1 MESNVWYQYHIYIF
15 SNEFCILWN
24 STFLNLLSRTR
35 LTVVGTLFISLLKSI
50 LSIQEL
56 SKIFAQKSAIDKF
69 DKYTYYF
76 KCNLNLPI
84 LPVVNKIRNHTSSY
98 VIYTKTN
105 QNTRYYISIFKL
117 SYLKTTKIKQ
127 NQRRMKKK
135 KEKPREISDMNRWV
149 GESQLVESPR
159 FFELEG
165 MGTRAETGVRW
176 KL

>member
-1 MESNVWYQYHIYIF
+1 MESNVWYQYQIYTF

-69 DKYTYYF
+69 HKYTYYF

-98 VIYTKTN
+98 VIYTKIN
-105 QNTRYYISIFKL
+105 QNARYYISIFKL
-117 SYLKTTKIKQ
+117 SYLKTT
-127 NQRRMKKK
+127 
-135 KEKPREISDMNRWV
+135 
-149 GESQLVESPR
+149 
-159 FFELEG
+159 
-165 MGTRAETGVRW
+165 ET
-176 KL
+176 K

>member
-69 DKYTYYF
+69 HKYTYYF

-98 VIYTKTN
+98 VIYTKIN

-117 SYLKTTKIKQ
+117 SYLKTT
-127 NQRRMKKK
+127 
-135 KEKPREISDMNRWV
+135 
-149 GESQLVESPR
+149 
-159 FFELEG
+159 
-165 MGTRAETGVRW
+165 ET
-176 KL
+176 K